1 MKRILLILF
10 LLAAAQLPLLHA
22 AEKRYGDGVDAERVI
37 VNRRSWMRVGIRRNF
52 VKRGV
57 ITYQGP
63 PPALDDGIP
72 VGDARECG
80 VDLAALVK
88 LANQIEADNEAY
100 LNDVRRQPKGDSG
113 AIDSM
118 LIYFRGR
125 LIMEEYFAD
134 ARRDKPHIQMS
145 ITKSVTALAVG
156 KALELGYIKSLD
168 DRLVDYLPELDRAR
182 LAPGADRIRL
192 RDLLTMRSGIRV
204 RRRDIRNAG
213 RLTPDNYA
221 QIILSKTAP
230 VEPGRHYKYQGI
242 DPDLLGLVVF
252 LASGLT
258 IEQMVK
264 KYFFDPMGIKNFSFE
279 KGATG
284 LTKTAA
290 GLRLTSRDMLKLGL
304 LMMNGG
310 LWHGR
315 RLISKRFVED
325 ALRPWANKHKPHHY
339 GFFWWSHEVRAGG
352 KTYEVKSARGALG
365 QFIFIVKDLGLVA
378 VFTSYGSR
386 KPFRALEQTIIP
398 AVSKG

>member
-1 MKRILLILF
+1 MKSTLSALFAVVLLPHVF
-10 LLAAAQLPLLHA
+10 A
-22 AEKRYGDGVDAERVI
+22 AEKRYGDGTDAERTI
-37 VNRRSWMRVGIRRNF
+37 VNKRSWMRVGVRRDF

-63 PPALDDGIP
+63 PASLDDGIA
-72 VGDARECG
+72 VGDARESG

-88 LANQIEADNEAY
+88 LANKIEADNQDY
-100 LNDVRRQPKGDSG
+100 LTDTRREPKGHTG

-118 LIYFRGR
+118 LIYVGGR

-134 ARRDKPHIQMS
+134 GKRDKPHFQMS

-156 KALELGYIKSLD
+156 KAIELGYIKGLD
-168 DRLVDYLPELDRAR
+168 DRAVDYLPEVDKAS
-182 LAPGADRIRL
+182 LAPGADRIRI
-192 RDLLTMRSGIRV
+192 RDLLTMRSGLRV
-204 RRRDIRNAG
+204 TRQGVRNAG

-221 QIILSKTAP
+221 QVILSKTAP

-242 DPDLLGLVVF
+242 DPDLLGLIIYRT
-252 LASGLT
+252 SGLT
-258 IEQMVK
+258 VEQMVK
-264 KYFFDPMGIKNFSFE
+264 KYFFDPMGIKRFSFG

-290 GLRLTSRDMLKLGL
+290 GLRLTSRDMLKLGI
-304 LMMNGG
+304 LMMGG
-310 LWHGR
+310 GQWQGR
-315 RLISKRFVED
+315 QLISKSFVED
-325 ALRPWANKHKPHHY
+325 AMRPWVNKDKPHHY

-352 KTYEVKSARGALG
+352 RTYDVKSARGAAG
-365 QFIFIVKDLGLVA
+365 QFIFMVKDLGLIA

-386 KPFRALEQTIIP
+386 MPFAALEKSVIP